1 MSFDYFIIVVKNNW
15 SWLLEFYDGVYE
27 IQLSTIRED
36 VVSVGGNVC
45 YGNIIIGVIIPIF
58 NMKPKSLHEINVNG
72 LLRRSNKLV
81 CEVFLL

>member
-27 IQLSTIRED
+27 IQLSTIREN

-45 YGNIIIGVIIPIF
+45 YGN
-58 NMKPKSLHEINVNG
+58 KKSF
-72 LLRRSNKLV
+72 
-81 CEVFLL
+81 VFCD

>member
-45 YGNIIIGVIIPIF
+45 YGNKKSFVFCDCNYTRTFRFLRCNSRALLVISMLF
-58 NMKPKSLHEINVNG
+58 RG
-72 LLRRSNKLV
+72 
-81 CEVFLL
+81 